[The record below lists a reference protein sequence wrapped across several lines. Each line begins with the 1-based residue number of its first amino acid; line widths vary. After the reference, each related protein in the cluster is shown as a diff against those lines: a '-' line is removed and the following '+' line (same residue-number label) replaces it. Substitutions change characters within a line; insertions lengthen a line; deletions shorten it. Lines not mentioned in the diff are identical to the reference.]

1 MHPLVYIHI
10 LDFAPTCCHIPLLWN
25 SLQWPRCQRCA
36 RRKSR
41 YFFPSNCQ
49 RSWFG
54 LQTSQG
60 TAARWGLWGWTTV
73 FVYAEVLDGGF
84 LIQVGRLL
92 YTCIEKK
99 ILCTPR
105 LRMSTAFARSLHS
118 FNVLYAIVQTGDCR
132 HDICLI
138 FCIPHQPTTQMCQEG
153 RPHGFQGVEAILLE
167 GWAYQPTMWIH
178 KFLGNWDLAQNHQEL
193 VIFFRLRFS
202 GLNKKNMAT

>member
-1 MHPLVYIHI
+1 MRVVGLNNGICLCRGTWWCFSNSGRKTPTHVY
-10 LDFAPTCCHIPLLWN
+10 
-25 SLQWPRCQRCA
+25 R
-36 RRKSR
+36 
-41 YFFPSNCQ
+41 
-49 RSWFG
+49 
-54 LQTSQG
+54 
-60 TAARWGLWGWTTV
+60 
-73 FVYAEVLDGGF
+73 E
-84 LIQVGRLL
+84 
-92 YTCIEKK
+92 K

-118 FNVLYAIVQTGDCR
+118 LHVLYAIVQTRDCR